1 MNDTFWK
8 SDARGSLGVSE
19 LQPGHLHVQVSGH
32 LTQRVGEAFPAF
44 AREAAE
50 RAERCTVYLDAR
62 HLRGFDPQVRQSWL
76 DVVLT
81 ERSRIDR
88 VIVATRGVFV
98 SLSARA
104 ASMALRPMGVTLE
117 VVSNDDE
124 FEALVDSR
132 GAEGALLRAA

>member
-8 SDARGSLGVSE
+8 SDARGSLGVNE
-19 LQPGHLHVQVSGH
+19 LEPGHLHVQVSGH
-32 LTQRVGEAFPAF
+32 LTQAVGEAFPAY

-50 RAERCTVYLDAR
+50 HAERCTVYLDAR

-76 DVVLT
+76 DVVLA
-81 ERSRIDR
+81 ERARIDR

-104 ASMALRPMGVTLE
+104 ASLALKPLGVHLE

-124 FEALVDSR
+124 FEALLDSR
-132 GAEGALLRAA
+132 GTEGVLVRAA